1 MTVWAATAVAFT
13 GEAAGGLDAE
23 LARVRVDRGCVGA
36 GCAGAAAEGTPV
48 AIGALGSAARPLV
61 SASGKAGAKTG
72 SVSSVLADVVE
83 VPAGAADAVEA
94 VAATAPSDGEA
105 LVPEG
110 SLGSQDVA
118 AQVRCEGRPWPAG
131 PQRPVPRFPRTWQPV
146 IRWVQRSVLRR
157 WLWWRASLD
166 LLG

>member
-94 VAATAPSDGEA
+94 VAATAPSDGIEA
-105 LVPEG
+105 VVEG
-110 SLGSQDVA
+110 SAAVA
-118 AQVRCEGRPWPAG
+118 VLDEASSVPGTAATSVDGAVWG
-131 PQRPVPRFPRTWQPV
+131 P
-146 IRWVQRSVLRR
+146 
-157 WLWWRASLD
+157 
-166 LLG
+166 

>member
-36 GCAGAAAEGTPV
+36 GCAGAAAEGASV
-48 AIGALGSAARPLV
+48 AIGALGSAARLLV

-94 VAATAPSDGEA
+94 VAATAPSDGIEDGIEDG
-105 LVPEG
+105 V
-110 SLGSQDVA
+110 
-118 AQVRCEGRPWPAG
+118 EGRAAVAVLDEVSSVPGTAAASVDGAVWG
-131 PQRPVPRFPRTWQPV
+131 P
-146 IRWVQRSVLRR
+146 
-157 WLWWRASLD
+157 
-166 LLG
+166 

>member
-48 AIGALGSAARPLV
+48 AIGALGSAARLLV

-72 SVSSVLADVVE
+72 SVSSVLVE

-94 VAATAPSDGEA
+94 VAATAPSDGIEDGVEGGA
-105 LVPEG
+105 AVAVLDEVSSVPG
-110 SLGSQDVA
+110 TA
-118 AQVRCEGRPWPAG
+118 AASVDGAAWG
-131 PQRPVPRFPRTWQPV
+131 P
-146 IRWVQRSVLRR
+146 
-157 WLWWRASLD
+157 
-166 LLG
+166 

>member
-94 VAATAPSDGEA
+94 VAATAPSDGVEGGAAVAVLDEA
-105 LVPEG
+105 SSVPG
-110 SLGSQDVA
+110 TA
-118 AQVRCEGRPWPAG
+118 AASVDGAVWG
-131 PQRPVPRFPRTWQPV
+131 P
-146 IRWVQRSVLRR
+146 
-157 WLWWRASLD
+157 
-166 LLG
+166 